1 MFIYLQRARSDSA
14 RLQPCP
20 SHSPLYCS
28 VAQRKAAGK
37 AFSAIRVEQR
47 AVHLSWLSGSGRK
60 ELDFVLLGR
69 EQLLQIRE
77 VPLTRKKK
85 SRKKI
90 SEPFC
95 WPCILSHQSPGSMPQ
110 CYSMGRGLCAWEA
123 WKHDS
128 KSLLCVK
135 LLGWITQRMF
145 LRNFII
151 SCQGEHITEIQ
162 GSVCL
167 QTPLIAVNAETL
179 GMAGYCTTHFSL
191 LTSKELRVLGSQEL
205 GI

>member
-1 MFIYLQRARSDSA
+1 MFIYLQKARSDSA
-14 RLQPCP
+14 RLQSCP
-20 SHSPLYCS
+20 SPSPLYCS

-37 AFSAIRVEQR
+37 AFSAIRVEQI
-47 AVHLSWLSGSGRK
+47 AVRLSWLSRSGRK

-69 EQLLQIRE
+69 EWLPQIME
-77 VPLTRKKK
+77 GPLTKK
-85 SRKKI
+85 SRSKI

-95 WPCILSHQSPGSMPQ
+95 WPCILSHQSPGSMPR
-110 CYSMGRGLCAWEA
+110 CYSTGRRLCAWEA
-123 WKHDS
+123 WKHGS

-135 LLGWITQRMF
+135 LLGWITQCMF

-151 SCQGEHITEIQ
+151 CCQGEHISEIQ